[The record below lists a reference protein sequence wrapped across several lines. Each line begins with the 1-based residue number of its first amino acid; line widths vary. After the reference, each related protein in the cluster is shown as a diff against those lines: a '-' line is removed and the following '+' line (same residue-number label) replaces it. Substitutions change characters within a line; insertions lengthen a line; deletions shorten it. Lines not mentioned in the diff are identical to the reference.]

1 MASKGL
7 SSPPKKG
14 QKGASERHHR
24 VLLIVCYAPIT
35 AVENGTI
42 LPYVATAVNGW
53 HMVVVGDGVRWV
65 SGEYSRIE

>member
-1 MASKGL
+1 M
-7 SSPPKKG
+7 
-14 QKGASERHHR
+14 
-24 VLLIVCYAPIT
+24 LIVCYAPIT